1 MNTGYEFHDIEDYL
15 TGRMSPAD
23 RSAFEAAMASDPDL
37 ALQVEALRVEPH
49 ILRLLQKEM
58 LRQRLYNWQAAAK
71 KRRRSTTRILRNLL
85 WLTAAAVALAL
96 LYWRS
101 GSVGS
106 GNKAPHPTVQQAPTG
121 IDSTPLTPPAAAP
134 VFPVPPDTVKRNPNP
149 TVRVP
154 KERIARIEF
163 IVDSLGL
170 ITKPRRSYIAGPSG
184 TDSLL
189 NLAWEKFEQSDPAAL
204 PLLQQLDSVH
214 LDALRMRAYL
224 LYAQGNNGAAA
235 KLFARLSTHSNILY
249 HVTAERAE
257 IACYLHML
265 PSSYPVLDSL
275 LHNMAENP
283 QISENRKALARF
295 LLDEIA
301 WAKPGRN

>member
-23 RSAFEAAMASDPDL
+23 RSAFETAMASDPDL
-37 ALQVEALRVEPH
+37 ALQVEALRIEPH

-58 LRQRLYNWQAAAK
+58 LRQRLYNWRAAAK
-71 KRRRSTTRILRNLL
+71 KRRRSTTRFLRNLL
-85 WLTAAAVALAL
+85 WLAAAAVALVL
-96 LYWRS
+96 LYRHS

-106 GNKAPHPTVQQAPTG
+106 GSVGTQPTGQKAPVG
-121 IDSTPLTPPAAAP
+121 IDSTHSTPPAAAP
-134 VFPVPPDTVKRNPNP
+134 VSPVSSDTARRRPNP

-154 KERIARIEF
+154 QKRIARIEF

-170 ITKPRRSYIAGPSG
+170 ITKPRRSYIAGPSE

-189 NLAWEKFEQSDPAAL
+189 NLAWEKFEQSDPSTFR
-204 PLLQQLDSVH
+204 LLQQLDSVH
-214 LDALRMRAYL
+214 LDVLRMQAYL
-224 LYAQGNNGAAA
+224 LYARGNNGAAA
-235 KLFARLSTHSNILY
+235 RLFARLKTHSNVLY

-257 IACYLHML
+257 IACRLHML

-275 LHNMAENP
+275 LHNMTEDP